1 MKLSLLRRN
10 SSTPPP
16 SPVTSPKTT
25 PRSPTGGS
33 TTGLAKWEDQLQ
45 QQSASPNPTPS
56 VSSLLPSP
64 RTFIYPQPPPDM
76 VGGVELGGGGGEG
89 AARVLP
95 SPTASPRDRPCSP
108 RWVPD
113 KANPDEQLL
122 RAHAQAQAMAY
133 VRRHSLART
142 HTLTRD

>member
-1 MKLSLLRRN
+1 
-10 SSTPPP
+10 
-16 SPVTSPKTT
+16 
-25 PRSPTGGS
+25 
-33 TTGLAKWEDQLQ
+33 
-45 QQSASPNPTPS
+45 

-64 RTFIYPQPPPDM
+64 RTFIYPQPPADM
-76 VGGVELGGGGGEG
+76 VGGGGGGVELGGGGGGG

-133 VRRHSLART
+133 VRRHSLVHT
-142 HTLTRD
+142 HTTHDTHTHTHTTDRTQHTTQ

>member
-1 MKLSLLRRN
+1 L
-10 SSTPPP
+10 
-16 SPVTSPKTT
+16 
-25 PRSPTGGS
+25 
-33 TTGLAKWEDQLQ
+33 
-45 QQSASPNPTPS
+45 ASPNPTPT

-76 VGGVELGGGGGEG
+76 VGVELGGGG

-122 RAHAQAQAMAY
+122 RAHAQAQAIAY
-133 VRRHSLART
+133 VRRHSLVHTHART
-142 HTLTRD
+142 HTHTHTTDRTQHDTRHTTRDTTHNTDEAAAGGAVAQGGGRRKE